1 MVVLEA
7 AACGTQTFGTYVGI
21 LKDEPA
27 LGECFSDVRSLS
39 EGIRAYLSSRHLEN
53 LRQVTSETARSKYSI
68 EAVAEQYC
76 VLYQQLISDLD

>member
-7 AACGTQTFGTYVGI
+7 AACGTPTLGTPVGI

-27 LGECFSDVRSLS
+27 FGACFSDVRSLS
-39 EGIRAYLSSRHLEN
+39 DGIRAYLSSRHLEN
-53 LRQVTSETARSKYSI
+53 LRQVASETARSKYSI

-76 VLYQQLISDLD
+76 ELYQELVSGLV